1 MNITKENL
9 IKNGYK
15 YVEHRDRSFYVNSN
29 GDCYTGKRIMKCK
42 TSINRDGYLTTSHNI
57 PIHILVAKAFLK
69 DYKPYS
75 QGYEI
80 NHKDCDRLNCNIE
93 NLECIT
99 HLQNIKYS
107 KNKRHYSRYGV
118 ENSRATFKEDEI
130 KQIKKLH
137 NLGNRPYQIIQQLYP
152 KITRKN
158 IKEYKLMHQKISAIC
173 KGLSYSK

>member
-1 MNITKENL
+1 MKITKENL

-15 YVEHRDRSFYVNSN
+15 LVEHRGYSFYINSN
-29 GDCYTGKRIMKCK
+29 GDCYTGKRLMKCK
-42 TSINRDGYLTTSHNI
+42 TSMSRDGYLIVSHQI

-80 NHKDCDRLNCNIE
+80 NHKDCNRLNCNIK

-99 HLQNIKYS
+99 HSQNVKYS
-107 KNKRHYSRYGV
+107 KNKGHYSRYGTK
-118 ENSRATFKEDEI
+118 NSRATFKEDEI
-130 KQIKKLH
+130 KQIRKLH
-137 NLGNRPYQIIQQLYP
+137 DLGNRPYQIIQQLYP
-152 KITRKN
+152 NITRKN
-158 IKEYKLMHQKISAIC
+158 IKEYKKIHQKISAIC